1 MKISMIRRNECDF
14 PERLVEH
21 VSDCHKIYVSG
32 NMDIFKMKSIAIV
45 GSRNCTSYGV
55 TVAKGLARSAAEHG
69 VAVIS
74 GLARGIDSA
83 AHRSALE
90 AGGKTVGVLGT
101 GIDVFYP
108 AENRDIQKKI
118 SESGILISEYEPGT
132 IARPYN
138 FPKRNRLISALA
150 DAVIVVEA
158 STRSGA
164 LITAECAAEQGKH
177 LYAVPGNITS
187 EASVGTNKLIR
198 ENVDPLVFFE
208 DVFTDI
214 GVQKHTKCNEA
225 SLGSDEKS
233 VIEAVSRFGE
243 LTFEEIHHI
252 THIKPSEING
262 IITILEIKGYV
273 YCEMGKVMIANFR
286 NDI

>member
-1 MKISMIRRNECDF
+1 MKIRIITRHEPDF
-14 PERLVEH
+14 PEALIEH
-21 VSDCHKIYVSG
+21 VSDCRNIYVSG
-32 NMDIFKMKSIAIV
+32 NTEILKMKSIAIV
-45 GSRNCTSYGV
+45 GSRNCTSYGIA
-55 TVAKGLARSAAEHG
+55 VARGLAKSAAEHG

-90 AGGKTVGVLGT
+90 AGGKTIGVLGT

-118 SESGILISEYEPGT
+118 SESGLLISEYEPGT
-132 IARPYN
+132 PARPYN

-150 DAVIVVEA
+150 DAVVVVEA

-164 LITAECAAEQGKH
+164 LITAECAAEQGKR

-198 ENVDPLVFFE
+198 EHVDPLIFFE
-208 DVFTDI
+208 DVFSDI
-214 GVQKHTKCNEA
+214 GAQKHTTFPKA
-225 SLGSDEKS
+225 SLGGDERS
-233 VIEAVSRFGE
+233 VIEAVLRFGE